1 MTITDAPSAPV
12 RKFRKDYQAPEFAI
26 DKVDLVFDLGASHT
40 TVRAKLTMRRL
51 SAQGAVLE
59 LNGEELETVSI
70 KVDGQE
76 LAADRYT
83 KTDETLTIE
92 GLPESFVLDTEVRL
106 EPAKNTSLSGLYHS
120 SGNFCTQC
128 EAEGFRRITWF
139 MDRPDV
145 MSVYSTTI
153 LGDSTRLPVM
163 LSNGNRVH
171 EEMLEDGRRSVRW
184 EDPFPKP
191 SYLFALVAGD
201 LRSHAGTFN
210 TMSGREV
217 ALEIWVEPRNIEA
230 CEFALQSLKNAMKWD
245 EETFGLEYDLDLYMI
260 VAVDDFNMGAMENK
274 GLNVFNSKYVL
285 ARPET
290 ATDEEYEGVEG
301 VIGHE
306 YFHNWTGNRVT
317 CRDWFQLTLK
327 EGLTVYRDQEFSAKM
342 TSKPVKRIDDVRALR
357 ARQFAEDAG
366 PMSHPIRP
374 ESYVAMD
381 NFYTATVYEKG
392 GQVIRMYE
400 TLLGKGGFRKGM
412 DLYFERHDGQAVT
425 CDDFRAAMSDAN
437 GRDLAQFERWYLQNG
452 TPNLAMRGTWNDGA
466 YTVELTQSAPSN
478 HEGDYVPMLIP
489 VRVGLMGPDGADLP
503 MAASAGEANAPT
515 ERVLELTELSQSWTF
530 HDLAAEPQASVLR
543 DFSAP
548 VILDQK
554 RDRQELAFALAND
567 KDAFNR
573 WEAGQDLFGGAIL
586 ELAADAAAGHELTLD
601 PAVIEAFR
609 AVLNDD
615 TLDGSI
621 RSMMLI
627 TPGEMSL
634 SQKMDVID
642 PDALFVARRFVR
654 NAIATA
660 LVSELCDVHAAHL
673 PSGPYT
679 STKAE
684 IDRRRM
690 ANLCLAYL
698 CSADE
703 VAGAKLA
710 KDQFDAAD
718 NMTDSEAALGCLVEL
733 DSPLGTEALAAFRS
747 RWENDPLVMD
757 KWFRLQASCRR
768 EGSVQRVKDLLA
780 DDAFNISNPNRVRSV
795 LHVFAAVNHTG
806 FHDKSGEGY
815 ALIADNLIELD
826 KLNPQVAARL
836 AGSFNSWKRYD
847 EPRQKLM
854 RAQLERITKVE
865 GLSSNTGEIVGRAL
879 AN

>member
-1 MTITDAPSAPV
+1 MTITDAPTAPV
-12 RKFRKDYQAPEFAI
+12 RKFRKDYRSPDFTI
-26 DKVDLVFDLGASHT
+26 DTVDLVFELGETYT

-51 SAQGAVLE
+51 GAAGAELVLD
-59 LNGEELETVSI
+59 GEELQTVSI
-70 KVDGQE
+70 QVDGE
-76 LAADRYT
+76 DLAAERYT
-83 KTDETLTIE
+83 QTDETLTIQ
-92 GLPESFVLDTEVRL
+92 GLPEAFVMDTVVRI

-139 MDRPDV
+139 LDRPDV
-145 MSVYSTTI
+145 MAVYSTTI
-153 LGDSTRLPVM
+153 LGDPERLPVM
-163 LSNGNRVH
+163 LSNGNRVGD
-171 EEMLEDGRRSVRW
+171 EMLEDGRRSVRW

-201 LRSHAGTFN
+201 LRSHAGTFT
-210 TMSGREV
+210 TMSGHEV

-400 TLLGKGGFRKGM
+400 TLLGVDGFRKGM

-425 CDDFRAAMSDAN
+425 CDDFRAAMADAN
-437 GRDLAQFERWYLQNG
+437 GRDLAQFERWYLQKG
-452 TPNLAMRGTWNDGA
+452 TPNLAMNGAWSDGT
-466 YTVELTQSAPSN
+466 YTIELTQSAPGN
-478 HEGDYVPMLIP
+478 HEGDFVPMLIP

-503 MAASAGEANAPT
+503 MALTAGEANAPT
-515 ERVLELTELSQSWTF
+515 ERVLELSERNQSWTF

-548 VILDQK
+548 VILHQE

-567 KDAFNR
+567 QDAFNR

-586 ELAADAAAGHELTLD
+586 ELAADVASGKELVLD
-601 PAVIEAFR
+601 PAVVEAFR

-615 TLDGSI
+615 ALDGSI

-627 TPGEMSL
+627 LPGEMSL
-634 SQKMDVID
+634 AQKMDVID
-642 PDALFVARRFVR
+642 PDALFTARRFVR
-654 NAIATA
+654 NTIAAA
-660 LVSELCDVHAAHL
+660 LAGDLCTVHAAHL
-673 PSGPYT
+673 PKGPYQ
-679 STKAE
+679 STKPE

-698 CSADE
+698 CAADGD
-703 VAGAKLA
+703 AGAKLA

-718 NMTDSEAALGCLVEL
+718 NMTDSEAALGCLVES
-733 DSPLGTEALAAFRS
+733 DSPLGVEALAAFRS
-747 RWENDPLVMD
+747 RWKDDPLVMD
-757 KWFRLQASCRR
+757 KWFRMQASSRQD
-768 EGSVQRVKDLLA
+768 GAVQRVRDLLA
-780 DDAFNISNPNRVRSV
+780 DSAFNLSNPNRVRSV
-795 LHVFAAVNHTG
+795 LHVFAAANHTG

-847 EPRQKLM
+847 EGRQGLM
-854 RAQLERITKVE
+854 RAQLERISRVE
-865 GLSSNTGEIVGRAL
+865 GLSRNTGEIVGRAL